1 MSDEL
6 LYEASDGVA
15 RITFNR
21 PENMNGLTPGMLDAL
36 PVLLREGL
44 SDAAV
49 RVLVLTGAGERAF
62 SAGADLGGPF
72 KGKADA
78 EPRPRPTR
86 EQAADGLRRQQEASI
101 LLHAAP
107 KPSVA
112 VINGAAAG
120 ASLAM
125 ALACDFRI
133 AVDEAVLRTAFANIA
148 LSGDYG
154 SSYFLTTIV
163 GGAKA
168 RELLM
173 LADKINAEEALRLGL
188 VHRVFPRT
196 TFSAE
201 CDGFVRRLAEGPPLA
216 YRFMKRH
223 INLAESGAPLS
234 EVLDR
239 EAEAMVSTASSRD
252 FKAASK
258 AFLEKKKPE
267 FEGR

>member
-1 MSDEL
+1 MSDEIS
-6 LYEASDGVA
+6 YEASDGVA
-15 RITFNR
+15 RITLNR
-21 PENMNGLTPGMLDAL
+21 PDNMNGLTPAMLDGL
-36 PVLLREGL
+36 PVRIREAL
-44 SDAAV
+44 TDPKV
-49 RVLVLTGAGERAF
+49 RTIVLTGAGERAF

-72 KGKADA
+72 KGKPDG

-86 EQAADGLRRQQEASI
+86 EQAADGLRRQQEASV
-101 LLHAAP
+101 LLHTAP
-107 KPSVA
+107 KPTIA

-125 ALACDFRI
+125 ALACDFRV
-133 AVDEAVLRTAFANIA
+133 AVEGAVLRTAFANIG

-154 SSYFLTTIV
+154 ISYFLTTIL

-168 RELLM
+168 RDLLM
-173 LADKINAEEALRLGL
+173 LADKIGAEEALGFGL
-188 VHRVFPRT
+188 VHRVFPRAS
-196 TFSAE
+196 FADESNA
-201 CDGFVRRLAEGPPLA
+201 FVRRLAEGPPLA

-223 INLAESGAPLS
+223 INLTEAGAGLA

-239 EAEAMVSTASSRD
+239 EAEAMAWTASSHD

-258 AFLEKKKPE
+258 AFLEKKKPR